1 MSFAPTHRLYTCCKK
16 RLLRSC
22 VANNACK
29 KIIPGGPGGDI
40 AQMSVPSLSPKGI
53 SPKVI
58 GGPTVAGRPDR
69 LNSKYPL

>member
-1 MSFAPTHRLYTCCKK
+1 MSFAPKHRLYTCCKK

-40 AQMSVPSLSPKGI
+40 EPMSVPSLSPKGI

-69 LNSKYPL
+69 LNLKYPL

>member
-1 MSFAPTHRLYTCCKK
+1 MLQHIVCTRVVKNGYFVRVSLITLVKKSFLAVL
-16 RLLRSC
+16 
-22 VANNACK
+22 
-29 KIIPGGPGGDI
+29 GGDI
-40 AQMSVPSLSPKGI
+40 EQISVPSLSPKGI